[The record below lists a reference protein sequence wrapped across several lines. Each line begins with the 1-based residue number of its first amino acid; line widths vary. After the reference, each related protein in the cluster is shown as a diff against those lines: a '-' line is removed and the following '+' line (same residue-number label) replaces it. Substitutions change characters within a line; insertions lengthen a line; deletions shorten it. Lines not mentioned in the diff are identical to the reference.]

1 MGAVLGQVAIV
12 THVSEVH
19 TYNYGQKGCAYIL
32 LADSSEAATAKLFF
46 HGQRICKD
54 STRLNVLDYIPGL
67 SKPVIFD
74 QNALIETPAYLARAV
89 LPPFECFSSANLVP
103 HTTLPF
109 YLSYAKPYKKTNK
122 MPTSK
127 FLKTSKLINT
137 SESLEDDSLSTDVGL
152 PHHSLK
158 SPTESPDEWP
168 TL

>member
-1 MGAVLGQVAIV
+1 MLGQVAIV

-54 STRLNVLDYIPGL
+54 STRLNVVDHIPGL

-74 QNALIETPAYLARAV
+74 QNALIETPVYLARNV
-89 LPPFECFSSANLVP
+89 SPPFECFSSANLVP

-109 YLSYAKPYKKTNK
+109 YQSYAKPYKKTNR

-127 FLKTSKLINT
+127 FLKKPNLINMR
-137 SESLEDDSLSTDVGL
+137 ESLEDDSLSTGGYL
-152 PHHSLK
+152 PDHSLK